1 MWKKAGWLY
10 LGLYVLGFLIVIVQ
24 FAQTQIQAGEFD
36 LISLI
41 LSLVFL
47 FPAGVLAFNLREKK
61 VAIVFT
67 LIGLLIVAV
76 PVVAIFNFNAINLE
90 TIGKAL
96 IFLPMIVGLLFP
108 VYQRLTVKLQQF

>member
-1 MWKKAGWLY
+1 MWKKVGWLY
-10 LGLYVLGFLIVIVQ
+10 IGLYVLGVLIAIIIS
-24 FAQTQIQAGEFD
+24 AQKEIQAGGFD
-36 LISLI
+36 PVTLIY
-41 LSLVFL
+41 SLVFL

-67 LIGLLIVAV
+67 LIGLLVAVV